1 MILVVM
7 LRQGP
12 LTEHHLL
19 HFYTCKGKTQKVTEF
34 DRIPKEVFLEAEK
47 FGVYEKDILFAA
59 HADKNPEGVFCDNWV
74 LITEEEIIM
83 IGGIQLVLPK
93 EGARWNDKQKLT
105 VRYSSISV
113 DRLDRRPLCDFKT
126 EKQISG
132 CILTAYNKETESYSL
147 VTYLTGQY
155 EEDFQELCRLLNRKE
170 DEKDGGEDNGPH
182 GHGRPPHGK
191 GPDGKRKKDEDFCP
205 IGGRRFPEPQNK
217 ICPHCMDRASV
228 VKRLFSF
235 VKKYSFSV
243 IIILLAMVMVSAIG
257 VISPYVSSGFFY
269 DKVLTEGGEFYGQV
283 LLVIFIIVSLKILS
297 LLVDMVNNIITARIV
312 PKLVYDMKK
321 TIFDSVERLSLGF
334 YTNRRTGALMNQV
347 NGDANTIYWFFVEG
361 LPYLIVNV
369 VQTVAV
375 AVLMFFID
383 WRLSIVALLFCPLCF
398 WLVKLLSHRMK
409 KLHAKRYSA
418 SRSMNGQ
425 LSDVLAGVRVVKAFS
440 REKEEISRFNRK
452 SENLADADKT
462 ISIFAGT
469 AYPGVTFLFT
479 LSSVLVLGVGGWLV
493 IKGDMTYGTL
503 MTFTA
508 YSAMLVSPLMFFVNI
523 TQSITNCFNAT
534 YRLMEVMDAEPE
546 VFEREDA
553 VTIEDFK
560 GSVSFEDVTFGYDK
574 TRKVIESVSLSIPAG
589 AKIGIVGHT
598 GAGKSTIANLLIRLY
613 DTDLG
618 RICVDGMDVRDLT
631 FETLRKNIAIVSQE
645 TYLFQGTIL
654 DNIRYAKPDATEE
667 EIITASKISGAHDFI
682 IKLPD
687 GYATRLGWGYKDLS
701 GGERQRVSIAR
712 AILRDPKILILDE
725 ATSAMDTKTERSIQA
740 ALEKLTENR
749 TTIMIA
755 HRLST
760 LRDCEKLFVI
770 EHGKVAEEGTHLE
783 LIHKKG
789 IYYKL
794 YTLQYQALKNAG
806 IGE

>member
-1 MILVVM
+1 M
-7 LRQGP
+7 
-12 LTEHHLL
+12 
-19 HFYTCKGKTQKVTEF
+19 TEF

-47 FGVYEKDILFAA
+47 HGITEKDILFAA
-59 HADKNPEGVFCDNWV
+59 HADKNPEGVYCDNWV
-74 LITEEEIIM
+74 LVTEDEIVM

-93 EGARWNDKQKLT
+93 EGARWNDRQKLT
-105 VRYSSISV
+105 VKYSNISV
-113 DRLDRRPLCDFKT
+113 DRLPRKSLSEYKT

-132 CILTAYNKETESYSL
+132 CIVTALDKETGSYRL
-147 VTYLTGQY
+147 ITYLTGQY
-155 EEDFQELCRLLNRKE
+155 EEDFQELCRLLNSEENDPNEGSQAGGEERPMGPPPSGGHGHRHHGHGGPGDRKKRNKE
-170 DEKDGGEDNGPH
+170 DEYCEK
-182 GHGRPPHGK
+182 
-191 GPDGKRKKDEDFCP
+191 C
-205 IGGRRFPEPQNK
+205 GRRYPDPQNK
-217 ICPHCMDRASV
+217 LCPHCMDRASV

-235 VKKYSFSV
+235 VKKYKFSV
-243 IIILLAMVMVSAIG
+243 LVILLAMVAVSAIG
-257 VISPYVSSGFFY
+257 VIAPYVSSGFFY
-269 DKVLTEGGEFYGQV
+269 DQVLTVGGKFYGEV
-283 LLVIFIIVSLKILS
+283 ILVIMIIVSLKVLS

-321 TIFDSVERLSLGF
+321 TIFDSVEKLSLGF
-334 YTNRRTGALMNQV
+334 FTNRRTGALMNQV

-369 VQTVAV
+369 IQTVAV

-383 WRLSIVALLFCPLCF
+383 WRLSLVALVFCPLCF
-398 WLVKLLSHRMK
+398 WLIRLLSLKMK
-409 KLHAKRYSA
+409 KFHAKRYSA
-418 SRSMNGQ
+418 ARSMNGQ
-425 LSDVLAGVRVVKAFS
+425 LSDVLSGVRVVKAFS
-440 REKEEISRFNRK
+440 RENEEIERFNKK
-452 SENLADADKT
+452 SEHLAATDR
-462 ISIFAGT
+462 SMSVFAGT

-493 IKGDMTYGTL
+493 ISGDMTYGTL

-508 YSAMLVSPLMFFVNI
+508 YSAMLISPLMFFVNI

-534 YRLMEVMDAEPE
+534 YRLIEVMDAEPE
-546 VFEREDA
+546 VYERENA
-553 VTIEDFK
+553 VSLNDFK
-560 GSVSFEDVTFGYDK
+560 GAVRFEDVTFGYDK
-574 TRKVIESVSLSIPAG
+574 TRKVIENVSMDIPDG

-613 DTDLG
+613 DTDMG
-618 RICVDGMDVRDLT
+618 RITIDGVDVRDLT
-631 FETLRKNIAIVSQE
+631 FATLRDNIAIVSQE

-654 DNIRYAKPDATEE
+654 DNIRYAKPKATME

-687 GYATRLGWGYKDLS
+687 GYSTRLGWGYKELS

-740 ALEKLTENR
+740 ALEKLTQNR

-760 LRDCEKLFVI
+760 LRDCEKLYVI
-770 EHGKVAEEGTHLE
+770 EHGKVAEEGTHAE
-783 LIHKKG
+783 LIRKKG
-789 IYYKL
+789 IYFKL

-806 IGE
+806 VGE

>member
-1 MILVVM
+1 M
-7 LRQGP
+7 
-12 LTEHHLL
+12 
-19 HFYTCKGKTQKVTEF
+19 TEF
-34 DRIPKEVFLEAEK
+34 DRIPKEVFQEAEK
-47 FGVYEKDILFAA
+47 FGILEKDILFAA

-74 LITEEEIIM
+74 LVTDEEIIM
-83 IGGIQLVLPK
+83 VGGIQLVTHK
-93 EGARWNDKQKLT
+93 NGAKWNDRQKLT
-105 VRYSSISV
+105 VKYSKISV
-113 DRLDRRPLCDFKT
+113 DRISREGLSDYKT

-132 CILTAYNKETESYSL
+132 CIMTAYNKNTKNYSL
-147 VTYLTGQY
+147 ITYLTCAY
-155 EEDFQELCRLLNRKE
+155 EEDFQELCRLLNPKPG
-170 DEKDGGEDNGPH
+170 DEAEGSEAPDKKGGPKKPPH
-182 GHGRPPHGK
+182 GHGGPPHGK
-191 GPDGKRKKDEDFCP
+191 RRKKEDDYCP
-205 IGGRRFPEPQNK
+205 KCGRRYPDSHNK

-243 IIILLAMVMVSAIG
+243 LIILLAMIAVSAIG

-269 DKVLTEGGEFYGQV
+269 DQVLTVGGKFYGEV
-283 LLVIFIIVSLKILS
+283 LLVIMIIVSLKVLS

-321 TIFDSVERLSLGF
+321 TIFDSVERLSLGYF
-334 YTNRRTGALMNQV
+334 TNRRTGALMNQV

-369 VQTVAV
+369 FQTVAV

-383 WRLSIVALLFCPLCF
+383 WRLSLVALLFCPLCF
-398 WLVKLLSHRMK
+398 WLVKLLSLKMK
-409 KLHAKRYSA
+409 KFHAKRYSA

-425 LSDVLAGVRVVKAFS
+425 LSDVLNGVRVVKAFS
-440 REKEEISRFNRK
+440 REDDEIERFNKK
-452 SENLADADKT
+452 SRHLADTDKT
-462 ISIFAGT
+462 MAIFSGT
-469 AYPGVTFLFT
+469 AYPAVTFLFT
-479 LSSVLVLGVGGWLV
+479 IGSVLVLGVGGWLV

-546 VFEREDA
+546 VFEKDDA
-553 VTIEDFK
+553 KTLPEFK
-560 GSVSFEDVTFGYDK
+560 GAVRFEGVTFGYDK
-574 TRKVIESVSLSIPAG
+574 TRKVIEDVTMDIPAG
-589 AKIGIVGHT
+589 SKIGIVGHT

-613 DTDLG
+613 DADMG
-618 RICVDGMDVRDLT
+618 SISIDGEDVRDLT
-631 FETLRKNIAIVSQE
+631 FETLRNNIAIVSQE

-654 DNIRYAKPDATEE
+654 DNIRYAKPDATME
-667 EIITASKISGAHDFI
+667 EIVTASKISGAHDFI

-687 GYATRLGWGYKDLS
+687 GYSTRLGWGYKELS

-725 ATSAMDTKTERSIQA
+725 ATSAMDTKTERSIQE
-740 ALEKLTENR
+740 ALEKLTQNR

-770 EHGKVAEEGTHLE
+770 ENGKVAEEGTHLE

-789 IYYKL
+789 IYFKL

-806 IGE
+806 VGE

>member
-1 MILVVM
+1 M
-7 LRQGP
+7 
-12 LTEHHLL
+12 
-19 HFYTCKGKTQKVTEF
+19 TEF

-47 FGVYEKDILFAA
+47 FGVLEKDILFAA
-59 HADKNPEGVFCDNWV
+59 HADKNPAGVFCDNWM

-83 IGGIQLVLPK
+83 VGGIQLVTHK
-93 EGARWNDKQKLT
+93 EGAKWNSRQKLE
-105 VRYSSISV
+105 VKYSNISV
-113 DRLDRRPLCDFKT
+113 DRLSRDNLKDFKT

-132 CILTAYNKETESYSL
+132 CIMTAFNKETENYSL
-147 VTYLTGQY
+147 ITYLTCRY
-155 EEDFQELCRLLNRKE
+155 EEDFQELCRLLNADGEE
-170 DEKDGGEDNGPH
+170 DKPADGEVVQDAGGMLCGHGGPPPH
-182 GHGRPPHGK
+182 GHGGPPPHGH
-191 GPDGKRKKDEDFCP
+191 GGHGGRRKKDEDYCP
-205 IGGRRFPEPQNK
+205 KCGRRYPDAHNK
-217 ICPHCMDRASV
+217 LCPHCMNKASV
-228 VKRLFSF
+228 IKRLFSF
-235 VKKYSFSV
+235 VKKYMFSV
-243 IIILLAMVMVSAIG
+243 ILILLAMVMVSVIG

-269 DKVLTEGGEFYGQV
+269 DQVLTAGGKFYGEV
-283 LLVIFIIVSLKILS
+283 LLVIMIIVSLKVLS

-321 TIFDSVERLSLGF
+321 TIFDAVEKLSLGF
-334 YTNRRTGALMNQV
+334 FTNRRTGALMNQV

-369 VQTVAV
+369 IQTVAV
-375 AVLMFFID
+375 GILMFFID
-383 WRLSIVALLFCPLCF
+383 WRLSLVALVFCPLCF
-398 WLVKLLSHRMK
+398 WLIKLLSRKMK
-409 KLHAKRYSA
+409 MFHAKRYSA
-418 SRSMNGQ
+418 QRAMTGQ
-425 LSDVLAGVRVVKAFS
+425 LSDVLSGVRVVKAFS
-440 REKEEISRFNRK
+440 REKEEIDRFNKR
-452 SENLADADKT
+452 SEYLADTDRTMA
-462 ISIFAGT
+462 IFAGT
-469 AYPGVTFLFT
+469 AFPGVTFLFT
-479 LSSVLVLGVGGWLV
+479 VASVLVLGVGGWLV
-493 IKGDMTYGTL
+493 ISGEMTYGTL

-508 YSAMLVSPLMFFVNI
+508 YSAMLISPLMFFVNI

-546 VFEREDA
+546 VFEKDDA
-553 VTIEDFK
+553 KTIDDFK
-560 GSVSFEDVTFGYDK
+560 GAVRFEGVTFGYDK
-574 TRKVIESVSLSIPAG
+574 TRKVIEDVTMDIPAG
-589 AKIGIVGHT
+589 GKIGIVGHT

-613 DTDLG
+613 DTDMG
-618 RICVDGMDVRDLT
+618 RITIDGIDVRDLT
-631 FETLRKNIAIVSQE
+631 FDTLRSNIAIVSQE

-654 DNIRYAKPDATEE
+654 DNIRYAKPDATMD

-687 GYATRLGWGYKDLS
+687 GYSTRLGWGYKELS

-725 ATSAMDTKTERSIQA
+725 ATSAMDTKTERSIQQ

-770 EHGKVAEEGTHLE
+770 EHGRVAEEGTHLE

-789 IYYKL
+789 IYFKL

-806 IGE
+806 VGE

>member
-1 MILVVM
+1 M
-7 LRQGP
+7 
-12 LTEHHLL
+12 
-19 HFYTCKGKTQKVTEF
+19 TEF
-34 DRIPKEVFLEAEK
+34 DRIPREVFEEAQK
-47 FGVYEKDILFAA
+47 FGVLEKDILFAA
-59 HADKNPEGVFCDNWV
+59 HADKNPEGVFCDNWM
-74 LITEEEIIM
+74 LITEDEIIM
-83 IGGIQLVLPK
+83 IGGIELVTHK
-93 EGARWNDKQKLT
+93 ENARWNDKMKLC
-105 VRYSSISV
+105 VKYSSISV
-113 DRLDRRPLCDFKT
+113 NRLQRRDLSDFKV

-132 CILTAYNKETESYSL
+132 CIMTAYNKKTGSYCL
-147 VTYLTGQY
+147 ITYLSCKY
-155 EEDFQELCRLLNRKE
+155 EEDLQELCRLLNPKKE
-170 DEKDGGEDNGPH
+170 EHNSPEGEDATDDKKGHRHGPPPGMEH
-182 GHGRPPHGK
+182 G
-191 GPDGKRKKDEDFCP
+191 GKRKKEDAFCP
-205 IGGRRFPEPQNK
+205 KCGRRYPDPHNK
-217 ICPHCMDRASV
+217 ICPNCIDKASV
-228 VKRLFSF
+228 IKRLFFF

-243 IIILLAMVMVSAIG
+243 IIILLAMVAVSAIG

-269 DKVLTEGGEFYGQV
+269 DQVLTAGGKFYGEV
-283 LLVIFIIVSLKILS
+283 LLVIMLIVSLKVLS

-321 TIFDSVERLSLGF
+321 TIFDYVEKLSLGF
-334 YTNRRTGALMNQV
+334 FTNRRTGALMNQV

-361 LPYLIVNV
+361 LPYLIVNIF
-369 VQTVAV
+369 QTVAV

-383 WRLSIVALLFCPLCF
+383 WRLSLVALIFCPLCF
-398 WLVKLLSHRMK
+398 WLVKLLSHTMK
-409 KLHAKRYSA
+409 KFHAKRYA
-418 SRSMNGQ
+418 AARSMNGQ
-425 LSDVLAGVRVVKAFS
+425 LSDVLSGVRVVKAFS
-440 REKEEISRFNRK
+440 REKEEIERFNDK
-452 SENLADADKT
+452 SRHLADTDRSM
-462 ISIFAGT
+462 SIFAGT
-469 AYPGVTFLFT
+469 AFPGVTFLFT

-493 IKGDMTYGTL
+493 IIGDMTYGTL

-508 YSAMLVSPLMFFVNI
+508 YSAMLISPLMFFVNI

-546 VFEREDA
+546 VFEKDDA
-553 VTIEDFK
+553 ITIDDFR
-560 GSVSFEDVTFGYDK
+560 GEIRFEDVTFGYDK
-574 TRKVIESVSLSIPAG
+574 TRKVIEDVSMHIPAG

-613 DTDLG
+613 DTDMG
-618 RICVDGMDVRDLT
+618 RITIDGADVRDLT

-654 DNIRYAKPDATEE
+654 DNIRYAKPSATME

-687 GYATRLGWGYKDLS
+687 GYSTRLGWGYKELS

-725 ATSAMDTKTERSIQA
+725 ATSAMDTKTERAIQA

-806 IGE
+806 VGE

>member
-1 MILVVM
+1 M
-7 LRQGP
+7 
-12 LTEHHLL
+12 
-19 HFYTCKGKTQKVTEF
+19 TEF
-34 DRIPKEVFLEAEK
+34 DRIPKEVFSEAEK
-47 FGVYEKDILFAA
+47 FGVLEKDILFAA

-74 LITEEEIIM
+74 LVTEDEIIM
-83 IGGIQLVLPK
+83 VGGINVVTHK
-93 EGARWNDKQKLT
+93 EGAKWNDKEKLT
-105 VRYSSISV
+105 VKYSKISV
-113 DRLDRRPLCDFKT
+113 DRIPREGLSDFKT

-132 CILTAYNKETESYSL
+132 CIITAYNENTKNYSL
-147 VTYLTGQY
+147 ITYLTCKY
-155 EEDFQELCRLLNRKE
+155 EEDFQELCRLLNQKQ
-170 DEKDGGEDNGPH
+170 DEGMSPAEGDGRPPMGPH
-182 GHGRPPHGK
+182 GHGGPRHGGRGR
-191 GPDGKRKKDEDFCP
+191 GPKGKREEDYCP
-205 IGGRRFPEPQNK
+205 KCGRRFPDPHNK

-228 VKRLFSF
+228 VKRLYSF
-235 VKKYSFSV
+235 VKKYKYSV
-243 IIILLAMVMVSAIG
+243 LIILLAMVVVSALG

-269 DKVLTEGGEFYGQV
+269 DQVLTVGGEFYGEV
-283 LLVIFIIVSLKILS
+283 ILVIMIIVSLRIVS

-334 YTNRRTGALMNQV
+334 FTNRRTGALMNQV

-369 VQTVAV
+369 IQTLCVGII
-375 AVLMFFID
+375 MFFID
-383 WRLSIVALLFCPLCF
+383 WRLSIVALVFCPLCF
-398 WLVKLLSHRMK
+398 WLIKLLSLKMK

-418 SRSMNGQ
+418 SRSLNGQ
-425 LSDVLAGVRVVKAFS
+425 LSDVLYGVRVVKAFS
-440 REKEEISRFNRK
+440 RENEEIKRFNKR
-452 SENLADADKT
+452 SEALADTDKAVA
-462 ISIFAGT
+462 IFAGT

-508 YSAMLVSPLMFFVNI
+508 YSAMLISPLMFFVNI

-546 VFEREDA
+546 VYEKDDA
-553 VTIEDFK
+553 RSIEDFK
-560 GSVSFEDVTFGYDK
+560 GSVRFDGVTFGYDK
-574 TRKVIESVSLSIPAG
+574 TRKVIEDVSIDIPAG

-613 DTDLG
+613 DTDMG
-618 RICVDGMDVRDLT
+618 SISIDGTDVRDLT
-631 FETLRKNIAIVSQE
+631 FETLRSNIAIVSQE

-654 DNIRYAKPDATEE
+654 DNIRYAKPDATME
-667 EIITASKISGAHDFI
+667 EIITASKISGAHNFI

-687 GYATRLGWGYKDLS
+687 GYSTRLGWGYKDLS

-725 ATSAMDTKTERSIQA
+725 ATSAMDTKTERSIQE
-740 ALEKLTENR
+740 ALEKLTQNR

-770 EHGKVAEEGTHLE
+770 EHGKVAEQGTHTE

-789 IYYKL
+789 IYFKL

-806 IGE
+806 VGE

>member
-1 MILVVM
+1 M
-7 LRQGP
+7 
-12 LTEHHLL
+12 
-19 HFYTCKGKTQKVTEF
+19 TEF

-47 FGVYEKDILFAA
+47 YGIGADDILFAA
-59 HADKNPEGVFCDNWV
+59 HADKDPNGVFCDNWV
-74 LITEEEIIM
+74 LVTEKEIVM

-105 VRYSSISV
+105 VKYSKISV
-113 DRLDRRPLCDFKT
+113 TRLDRTKLSDYKT

-132 CILTAYNKETESYSL
+132 CIVTAFNKETESYVL

-155 EEDFQELCRLLNRKE
+155 EEDFQELCRLLNDDKKE
-170 DEKDGGEDNGPH
+170 AGEEKDDKEKHRPH
-182 GHGRPPHGK
+182 GAPPPFGGPGGPPPHPHGPGPRGGK
-191 GPDGKRKKDEDFCP
+191 GRKKDDYCEKC
-205 IGGRRFPEPQNK
+205 GRRYPDPHNK
-217 ICPHCMDRASV
+217 ICPHCMDKGSV
-228 VKRLFSF
+228 IKKLMSF
-235 VKKYSFSV
+235 LSKYKYSV
-243 IIILLAMVMVSAIG
+243 LVILLAMAAVSAVG

-269 DKVLTEGGEFYGQV
+269 DQVLTEGGKFYGEV
-283 LLVIFIIVSLKILS
+283 LLVIFIIVSLKIVS

-312 PKLVYDMKK
+312 PKFVYDIKK
-321 TIFDSVERLSLGF
+321 TIFDSIERLSLGYF
-334 YTNRRTGALMNQV
+334 TNRRTGALMNQV
-347 NGDANTIYWFFVEG
+347 TGDANTIYWFFVEG

-383 WRLSIVALLFCPLCF
+383 WRLSLVALVFCPLCF
-398 WLVKLLSHRMK
+398 WLIKLLSLKMRK
-409 KLHAKRYSA
+409 FHAKRYSA
-418 SRSMNGQ
+418 SRSMNGL

-440 REKEEISRFNRK
+440 RENEEIGRFNRR
-452 SENLADADKT
+452 SEALADTDKQV
-462 ISIFAGT
+462 SIFAGT

-479 LSSVLVLGVGGWLV
+479 LSSILVLGVGGWFV
-493 IKGDMTYGTL
+493 IKGEMTYGTL

-508 YSAMLVSPLMFFVNI
+508 YSSMLISPLMFFVNI

-546 VFEREDA
+546 VFEKADA
-553 VTIEDFK
+553 ETISDFK
-560 GSVSFEDVTFGYDK
+560 GAVTFEGVTFGYDK
-574 TRKVIESVSLSIPAG
+574 TRKVIEDVSIDIPAG
-589 AKIGIVGHT
+589 SKIGIVGHT

-613 DTDLG
+613 DADMG
-618 RICVDGMDVRDLT
+618 RITIDGKDVRDLT
-631 FETLRKNIAIVSQE
+631 FDTMRKNIAIVSQE

-654 DNIRYAKPDATEE
+654 DNIRYAKPDATME

-687 GYATRLGWGYKDLS
+687 GYSTRLGWGYKELS

-725 ATSAMDTKTERSIQA
+725 ATSAMDTKTERSIQT

-770 EHGKVAEEGTHLE
+770 EHGKVAEEGTHAE
-783 LIHKKG
+783 LIQKKG
-789 IYYKL
+789 IYFKL

-806 IGE
+806 VGE

>member
-1 MILVVM
+1 
-7 LRQGP
+7 
-12 LTEHHLL
+12 
-19 HFYTCKGKTQKVTEF
+19 VTEF
-34 DRIPKEVFLEAEK
+34 DRIPKEVFQEAEK
-47 FGVYEKDILFAA
+47 FGVLKKDILFAA
-59 HADKNPEGVFCDNWV
+59 HADKNPEGVFCDNWMLV
-74 LITEEEIIM
+74 TEEEIIM
-83 IGGIQLVLPK
+83 IGGINLVLPK
-93 EGARWNDKQKLT
+93 EGARWNDKQKLA
-105 VRYSSISV
+105 VKYSRISV
-113 DRLDRRPLCDFKT
+113 DRLPRESLTDFKT

-132 CILTAYNKETESYSL
+132 CIMTAYNKETESYCL

-155 EEDFQELCRLLNRKE
+155 EEDFQELCRLLNHKPCDKNPAE
-170 DEKDGGEDNGPH
+170 GGEHGEMFRGPGPGGPPPMGGPGGPPPMGGPG
-182 GHGRPPHGK
+182 GH
-191 GPDGKRKKDEDFCP
+191 
-205 IGGRRFPEPQNK
+205 GGRRKKEDDYCPKCGRRYPDPHNK
-217 ICPHCMDRASV
+217 ICPHCMDRAGV
-228 VKRLFSF
+228 IKRLFSF

-243 IIILLAMVMVSAIG
+243 IVILFAMVAVSAIG

-269 DKVLTEGGEFYGQV
+269 DQVLTVGGKYYGEV
-283 LLVIFIIVSLKILS
+283 LFVIMIIVSLKIMS

-334 YTNRRTGALMNQV
+334 FTNRRTGALMNQV

-369 VQTVAV
+369 FQTLAV

-383 WRLSIVALLFCPLCF
+383 WRLSLVALVFCPLCF
-398 WLVKLLSHRMK
+398 WLIKLLSQKMK
-409 KLHAKRYSA
+409 KFHAKRYSA
-418 SRSMNGQ
+418 ARAMNGQ
-425 LSDVLAGVRVVKAFS
+425 LSDVLSGVRVVKAFS
-440 REKEEISRFNRK
+440 RENDEIERFDRK
-452 SENLADADKT
+452 SENLANTDKK
-462 ISIFAGT
+462 IGIFAGT

-493 IKGDMTYGTL
+493 ITDDMTYGTL
-503 MTFTA
+503 MTFMA
-508 YSAMLVSPLMFFVNI
+508 YSAMLISPLMFFVNI

-546 VFEREDA
+546 VFERENA
-553 VTIEDFK
+553 VTIDDFK
-560 GSVSFEDVTFGYDK
+560 GAVRFEGVTFGYDK
-574 TRKVIESVSLSIPAG
+574 TRKVIEDVSMDIPAG

-613 DTDLG
+613 DTDMG
-618 RICVDGMDVRDLT
+618 RITVDGVDVRDLS
-631 FETLRKNIAIVSQE
+631 FKTLRDNIAIVSQE

-654 DNIRYAKPDATEE
+654 DNIRYAKPEATME

-687 GYATRLGWGYKDLS
+687 GYSTRLGWGYKELS

-770 EHGKVAEEGTHLE
+770 EHGKVAEEGTHTE

-789 IYYKL
+789 IYFKL

-806 IGE
+806 VGE